1 MTYVRADAMFGRQS
15 CEASLRR
22 LWLETID
29 LYYLHHRSD
38 DIPVEETVGAMAELI
53 QEGKIRGLGP
63 SNVTEEDLRRAHEVH
78 PTSLC
83 RSDGPSRCWTL
94 PQTPHDPRRSDGG
107 LPTQLRPN
115 RPRQVVR
122 SQKC

>member
-1 MTYVRADAMFGRQS
+1 MRGEPAPVG
-15 CEASLRR
+15 
-22 LWLETID
+22 LETID

-78 PTSLC
+78 PVVAVQERWSLAMLDTA
-83 RSDGPSRCWTL
+83 S
-94 PQTPHDPRRSDGG
+94 
-107 LPTQLRPN
+107 N
-115 RPRQVVR
+115 AA
-122 SQKC
+122 